1 MSGLAAARA
10 APCAPA
16 VAART
21 SAGASSSLARTPA
34 STGVSGR
41 SWNRRLASETGA
53 GPLRVASRA
62 LPRVAA
68 AGTALGGSSDHDE
81 FAPKSRPKPRAEVV
95 AAAVSVPS
103 VQSVEDE
110 FRDRADSL
118 ADGENDAA
126 EKTENRARRGGA
138 RRGDPR
144 TAAHQEGVRQGW
156 PLAKL
161 LESLPPIPVVDTTGG
176 EGEKAPDRSDAASS
190 DSAAGAAAPPRMT
203 ASESSAHLR
212 LYETLVEHGRLHNA
226 LELLRALR
234 SAGVQK
240 LGARVSHKNFLR
252 QCARREAV
260 AVAFEFVAFV
270 DTRDVRVYNM
280 LLSACARA
288 GDARAGF
295 AAFVMMYDAGVA
307 PDCRAYTTLISAC
320 AKAGDAEKAFETF
333 RRMEMDN
340 VEPSVVTY
348 GALMDALS
356 RRVLELTMK
365 RRAHGGAA
373 VGSRSDALAPSAVA
387 VEAGA
392 AATAGASAADASAS
406 APDAVAEEVARTLRR
421 CFALREEMDDAG
433 IAPDECVLNSLV
445 SACARA
451 AVCDA
456 VAKDALRRA
465 FAVYDEMERGRGFS
479 CDAYTYAS
487 LIAGCVNA
495 GEPERA
501 LELYRKSG
509 EKQVKR
515 TAAVFAA
522 AAHACGSDALPGG
535 PDLPRALDVWRDM
548 RAEGVA
554 PDAML
559 YATLV
564 DVAGRAGERRVAE
577 RVTAEMERD
586 GTPPTAA
593 VFAALAGVA
602 AREGDVEGVERIL
615 ADMTQRGVHPVRE
628 VFAALVA
635 AAARRADAE
644 AAGAAAARARAAGF
658 DDDPATIESLVRVCA
673 SAGRADLAWGHYRR
687 ATGEDEAS
695 TTPPP
700 RFALTRGTY
709 TALVVASGRAGEL
722 RRAFEAA
729 DLMRAA
735 GYEPDDTTWRELLS
749 SCARAGDADLAWRTY
764 KQSRESGCPPNDVA
778 LNIIVGVTL
787 LKIRELTDPENRA
800 NKRQQ
805 IDADAAALVDPETGE
820 RAFASAAGR
829 YGEGGHAASA
839 RKRDA
844 EPEWKEWADRAIAVY
859 HEATVAGV
867 RPRLATF
874 SAMLACLRPPTLPAL
889 RAVDASEAGREG
901 AGVGRLARAVARED
915 DAHEDARKY
924 YPLRALILYE
934 EAQALGV
941 VPKFQLGG
949 GGEPG
954 GDTNHP
960 ADSEYDIRG
969 FPPAAAEVAV
979 LTLLRVFRRYSDAH
993 AGDEDPPEL
1002 PGVTLRVLSDSET
1015 DAMSDSAADRRLART
1030 GDRVVV
1036 LLRRLR
1042 FNYGGSLERGRIELS
1057 GHVISRW
1064 LKAKPT
1070 PRADGLPGTEPR
1082 LAGGALTDQA
1092 MRIRAR
1098 GLGGADDFGFAPRS
1112 APGSGLGSGASG
1124 VDFFGADDQRYSA
1137 DDGEDLAGGG
1147 LYGRRA
1153 RRSWSRGGSR
1163 DSRDSRDGDDG
1174 DCMMS
1179 ELSRIT
1185 GSSGSRSYD
1194 DASVDE
1200 EGYYD

>member
-1 MSGLAAARA
+1 M
-10 APCAPA
+10 
-16 VAART
+16 
-21 SAGASSSLARTPA
+21 GASSSLARTPA
-34 STGVSGR
+34 GTGVSGSR
-41 SWNRRLASETGA
+41 SRNRRLASETGA

-62 LPRVAA
+62 LSRVAA
-68 AGTALGGSSDHDE
+68 AGAAPGGPSDHDE
-81 FAPKSRPKPRAEVV
+81 FAPKTRPKPRAEVV

-103 VQSVEDE
+103 VQTVEDE
-110 FRDRADSL
+110 FRDRADCL
-118 ADGENDAA
+118 VDGENA
-126 EKTENRARRGGA
+126 KTENRARRGGA
-138 RRGDPR
+138 RRGDPQA
-144 TAAHQEGVRQGW
+144 AAHQEGVRQGW
-156 PLAKL
+156 PLTKL
-161 LESLPPIPVVDTTGG
+161 LESLPPIPVVRE
-176 EGEKAPDRSDAASS
+176 EGEKAEGRS
-190 DSAAGAAAPPRMT
+190 SAPRMT

-234 SAGVQK
+234 SAGVQN
-240 LGARVSHKNFLR
+240 LGARVSHKKFLR

-280 LLSACARA
+280 LLSACAKA

-333 RRMEMDN
+333 RRMEMDD

-356 RRVLELTMK
+356 RRVLELTNK
-365 RRAHGGAA
+365 RRGALT
-373 VGSRSDALAPSAVA
+373 GSRDAP
-387 VEAGA
+387 A
-392 AATAGASAADASAS
+392 ASLPGASSADASSASSAAEPS
-406 APDAVAEEVARTLRR
+406 APAALAEEIARTLRR

-433 IAPDECVLNSLV
+433 IAPDECVLNSMV
-445 SACARA
+445 SACGRA
-451 AVCDA
+451 AACES

-465 FAVYDEMERGRGFS
+465 FAVYDEMESSRLT

-501 LELYRKSG
+501 LELYERSGARK
-509 EKQVKR
+509 VKR

-522 AAHACGSDALPGG
+522 ATHACGSDALPGG
-535 PDLPRALDVWRDM
+535 PDLQRALDVWRDM
-548 RAEGVA
+548 RAEGVP

-602 AREGDVEGVERIL
+602 AREGDTEGVERIL
-615 ADMTQRGVHPVRE
+615 EDMTQRGVRPVRE

-635 AAARRADAE
+635 AAARNADAE
-644 AAGAAAARARAAGF
+644 AASAASARARAAGF
-658 DDDPATIESLVRVCA
+658 EDDPASVESLVRVCA
-673 SAGRADLAWGHYRR
+673 SAGRADLAWDHYRR
-687 ATGEDEAS
+687 VTETTSNETTS
-695 TTPPP
+695 TL
-700 RFALTRGTY
+700 ALTRGTY
-709 TALVVASGRAGEL
+709 VALAVASGRAGEL

-749 SCARAGDADLAWRTY
+749 SCARAGEADLAWRTY

-778 LNIIVGVTL
+778 LNIVVGVTL

-800 NKRQQ
+800 NLRQQ

-820 RAFASAAGR
+820 RVSRGASPTSGS
-829 YGEGGHAASA
+829 ASGS
-839 RKRDA
+839 A
-844 EPEWKEWADRAIAVY
+844 EPEWKEWAERAIAAY

-889 RAVDASEAGREG
+889 RAADASEAGRAG
-901 AGVGRLARAVARED
+901 AGAGRLAHAVARED

-941 VPKFQLGG
+941 VPKFRLGADS
-949 GGEPG
+949 EM
-954 GDTNHP
+954 
-960 ADSEYDIRG
+960 DSEYDIRG

-993 AGDEDPPEL
+993 AGDEEAPEL
-1002 PGVTLRVLSDSET
+1002 PSVTLRVLSDAEME
-1015 DAMSDSAADRRLART
+1015 AMSDSAADRRLART

-1057 GHVISRW
+1057 GNVISRW

-1082 LAGGALTDQA
+1082 LVGGALMDQA

-1098 GLGGADDFGFAPRS
+1098 GLGGADDFGFSPRP

-1137 DDGEDLAGGG
+1137 DDGDEGGG
-1147 LYGRRA
+1147 SFLRRKA
-1153 RRSWSRGGSR
+1153 KRSWSRGGSG
-1163 DSRDSRDGDDG
+1163 SRDSRDGDDG

-1185 GSSGSRSYD
+1185 GSASGSQSYD

>member
-1 MSGLAAARA
+1 M
-10 APCAPA
+10 
-16 VAART
+16 
-21 SAGASSSLARTPA
+21 GASSSLARTPA
-34 STGVSGR
+34 GAGVSGSR
-41 SWNRRLASETGA
+41 SRNRRLASETGA

-62 LPRVAA
+62 LSRVAA
-68 AGTALGGSSDHDE
+68 AGAAPGGLSDHDE
-81 FAPKSRPKPRAEVV
+81 FAPNTRPKPRAEVV

-103 VQSVEDE
+103 VQTVEDE

-118 ADGENDAA
+118 VDGENA
-126 EKTENRARRGGA
+126 KTENRARRGGA
-138 RRGDPR
+138 RRGDPQA
-144 TAAHQEGVRQGW
+144 AAHQEGVRQGW
-156 PLAKL
+156 PLTKL
-161 LESLPPIPVVDTTGG
+161 LESLPPIPVVETTGG
-176 EGEKAPDRSDAASS
+176 EGEKAEGQSS
-190 DSAAGAAAPPRMT
+190 APRMT

-234 SAGVQK
+234 SAGVRN
-240 LGARVSHKNFLR
+240 LGARVSHKKFLR

-270 DTRDVRVYNM
+270 DTSDVRVYNM
-280 LLSACARA
+280 LLSACAKA

-333 RRMEMDN
+333 RRMEMDD

-356 RRVLELTMK
+356 RRVLELTNK
-365 RRAHGGAA
+365 RR
-373 VGSRSDALAPSAVA
+373 
-387 VEAGA
+387 
-392 AATAGASAADASAS
+392 GASLEAASLPGASSADASSASSAAEPS
-406 APDAVAEEVARTLRR
+406 APAALAEEIARTLRR

-433 IAPDECVLNSLV
+433 IAPDECVLNSIV
-445 SACARA
+445 SACGRA
-451 AVCDA
+451 AACES

-465 FAVYDEMERGRGFS
+465 FAVYDEMESSRLT

-501 LELYRKSG
+501 LELYERSGARK
-509 EKQVKR
+509 VKR

-522 AAHACGSDALPGG
+522 AAHACGSDALPNG
-535 PDLPRALDVWRDM
+535 PDLQRALEIWRDM
-548 RAEGVA
+548 RAEGVP

-602 AREGDVEGVERIL
+602 AREGDTDGVERIL
-615 ADMTQRGVHPVRE
+615 EDMTQRGVRPVRE

-635 AAARRADAE
+635 AAARNADAE
-644 AAGAAAARARAAGF
+644 AASTASARARAAGF
-658 DDDPATIESLVRVCA
+658 EDDPASVESLVRVCA
-673 SAGRADLAWGHYRR
+673 SAGRADLAWDEYRR
-687 ATGEDEAS
+687 VTETKSKSAGAG
-695 TTPPP
+695 PAVPL
-700 RFALTRGTY
+700 ALTRGTY
-709 TALVVASGRAGEL
+709 VALVVASGRAGEL

-778 LNIIVGVTL
+778 LNIVVGVTL

-800 NKRQQ
+800 NLRQQ

-820 RAFASAAGR
+820 RVSRASPTSRRPSG
-829 YGEGGHAASA
+829 S
-839 RKRDA
+839 A
-844 EPEWKEWADRAIAVY
+844 EPEWKEWADRAIAAY

-889 RAVDASEAGREG
+889 RAADASEAGRAG
-901 AGVGRLARAVARED
+901 AGAGRLAHAVARED

-941 VPKFQLGG
+941 VPKFRLGADS
-949 GGEPG
+949 ER
-954 GDTNHP
+954 
-960 ADSEYDIRG
+960 DSEYDIRG

-993 AGDEDPPEL
+993 AGEEEVTEL
-1002 PGVTLRVLSDSET
+1002 PSVTLRVLSDAEME
-1015 DAMSDSAADRRLART
+1015 AMSDSAADRRLART

-1057 GHVISRW
+1057 GNVISRW

-1082 LAGGALTDQA
+1082 LVGGALMDQA

-1098 GLGGADDFGFAPRS
+1098 GLGGADDFGFSPRPS
-1112 APGSGLGSGASG
+1112 PGGRGSGLGSGASG

-1137 DDGEDLAGGG
+1137 DDDDGG
-1147 LYGRRA
+1147 YGNFMRRKA
-1153 RRSWSRGGSR
+1153 KRSWSRGGSG
-1163 DSRDSRDGDDG
+1163 SRDSRDGDDG

-1185 GSSGSRSYD
+1185 GSASGSQSYD

>member
-16 VAART
+16 IAART

-34 STGVSGR
+34 GTGVSGR
-41 SWNRRLASETGA
+41 SWNRRLASETS
-53 GPLRVASRA
+53 GPLRQASRA

-68 AGTALGGSSDHDE
+68 AGAAPGGSSDHDE

-118 ADGENDAA
+118 AGGEDA
-126 EKTENRARRGGA
+126 KNENGKGGGGA
-138 RRGDPR
+138 RRGDPQ

-161 LESLPPIPVVDTTGG
+161 LESLPPIPVAVTDHAGHA
-176 EGEKAPDRSDAASS
+176 ESAERESS
-190 DSAAGAAAPPRMT
+190 DDAPAPRMT
-203 ASESSAHLR
+203 ASEASAHLR

-234 SAGVQK
+234 SAGVTK

-252 QCARREAV
+252 QCARREAI

-280 LLSACARA
+280 LLSACARG

-320 AKAGDAEKAFETF
+320 AKAGDVEKAFETF
-333 RRMEMDN
+333 RRMEMDD

-356 RRVLELTMK
+356 RRVLELIK
-365 RRAHGGAA
+365 RQSVEPRERGMR
-373 VGSRSDALAPSAVA
+373 VSETDAESV
-387 VEAGA
+387 
-392 AATAGASAADASAS
+392 AADAENG
-406 APDAVAEEVARTLRR
+406 DAREIAEEIARTLRR

-433 IAPDECVLNSLV
+433 IAPDECVLNSMV
-445 SACARA
+445 SACGRA
-451 AVCDA
+451 AACA
-456 VAKDALRRA
+456 PVAKDALRRA
-465 FAVYDEMERGRGFS
+465 FAVYDEMERSRLT

-501 LELYRKSG
+501 LEVYAKSG
-509 EKQVKR
+509 EKKVKR

-522 AAHACGSDALPGG
+522 AAHACGSDALPDG
-535 PDLPRALDVWRDM
+535 PDLQRALDVWRDM
-548 RAEGVA
+548 RAENVA

-602 AREGDVEGVERIL
+602 AREGDSEGVERVL
-615 ADMTQRGVHPVRE
+615 NDMTQRGVHPVRE
-628 VFAALVA
+628 VYAALVA
-635 AAARRADAE
+635 AAGRHADAE

-658 DDDPATIESLVRVCA
+658 EDDPATIESLVRVCA
-673 SAGRADLAWGHYRR
+673 SAGRADLAWEHYGR
-687 ATGEDEAS
+687 ATSGKKS
-695 TTPPP
+695 SPL
-700 RFALTRGTY
+700 ALTRGTY

-787 LKIRELTDPENRA
+787 LKIRELTDPEKRA
-800 NKRQQ
+800 NRRTQ

-820 RAFASAAGR
+820 RVSTHASRNAG
-829 YGEGGHAASA
+829 GSGG
-839 RKRDA
+839 

-889 RAVDASEAGREG
+889 RAADASEVAH
-901 AGVGRLARAVARED
+901 AVARED

-941 VPKFQLGG
+941 VPKFQLGADG
-949 GGEPG
+949 P
-954 GDTNHP
+954 T
-960 ADSEYDIRG
+960 DSEYDIRG

-993 AGDEDPPEL
+993 AGDETVPEL
-1002 PGVTLRVLSDSET
+1002 PSVTLRVLSDFET
-1015 DAMSDSAADRRLART
+1015 EAMSDSASAADRRLART

-1057 GHVISRW
+1057 GNVISRW

-1070 PRADGLPGTEPR
+1070 SRAGGLPGSEPR

-1092 MRIRAR
+1092 RRIRAR
-1098 GLGGADDFGFAPRS
+1098 GLGGSGSDDFGFAPRP
-1112 APGSGLGSGASG
+1112 APGRGLGSGASG

-1137 DDGEDLAGGG
+1137 DDSRDDAGGF
-1147 LYGRRA
+1147 YGRKSKRG
-1153 RRSWSRGGSR
+1153 WSRGGGSR
-1163 DSRDSRDGDDG
+1163 GGGSHDADDG

-1194 DASVDE
+1194 DVSVDE

>member
-1 MSGLAAARA
+1 M
-10 APCAPA
+10 
-16 VAART
+16 
-21 SAGASSSLARTPA
+21 GASSSLARTPA
-34 STGVSGR
+34 GTGVSGSR
-41 SWNRRLASETGA
+41 SRNRRLASETGA

-62 LPRVAA
+62 LSRVAA
-68 AGTALGGSSDHDE
+68 AGAAPGGLSDHDE
-81 FAPKSRPKPRAEVV
+81 FAPKTRPKPRAEVV

-103 VQSVEDE
+103 VQTVEDE
-110 FRDRADSL
+110 FRDRADCL
-118 ADGENDAA
+118 VDGENA
-126 EKTENRARRGGA
+126 KTENRARRGGA
-138 RRGDPR
+138 RRGDPQA
-144 TAAHQEGVRQGW
+144 AAHQEGVRQGW
-156 PLAKL
+156 PLTKL
-161 LESLPPIPVVDTTGG
+161 LESLPPIPVVETTGG
-176 EGEKAPDRSDAASS
+176 EGEKAEGQSS
-190 DSAAGAAAPPRMT
+190 APRMT

-234 SAGVQK
+234 SAGVK
-240 LGARVSHKNFLR
+240 NLGARVSHKKFLR

-280 LLSACARA
+280 LLSACAKA

-333 RRMEMDN
+333 RRMEMDD

-356 RRVLELTMK
+356 RRVLELTNK
-365 RRAHGGAA
+365 RRGALT
-373 VGSRSDALAPSAVA
+373 GSRDAP
-387 VEAGA
+387 A
-392 AATAGASAADASAS
+392 ASLPGASSADASSASSAAEPS
-406 APDAVAEEVARTLRR
+406 APAALAEEIARTLRR

-433 IAPDECVLNSLV
+433 IAPDECVLNSMV
-445 SACARA
+445 SACGRA
-451 AVCDA
+451 AACES

-465 FAVYDEMERGRGFS
+465 FAVYDEMESSRLT

-501 LELYRKSG
+501 LELYERSGARK
-509 EKQVKR
+509 VKR

-522 AAHACGSDALPGG
+522 ATHACGSDALPGG
-535 PDLPRALDVWRDM
+535 PDLQRALDVWRDM
-548 RAEGVA
+548 RAEGVP

-602 AREGDVEGVERIL
+602 AREGDTEGVERIL
-615 ADMTQRGVHPVRE
+615 EDMTQRGVRPVRE

-635 AAARRADAE
+635 AAARNADAE
-644 AAGAAAARARAAGF
+644 AASAASARARAAGF
-658 DDDPATIESLVRVCA
+658 EDDPASVESLVRVCA
-673 SAGRADLAWGHYRR
+673 SAGRADLAWDHYRR
-687 ATGEDEAS
+687 VTETTSKSAGPGPAATL
-695 TTPPP
+695 
-700 RFALTRGTY
+700 ALTRGTY
-709 TALVVASGRAGEL
+709 VALAVASGRAGEL

-749 SCARAGDADLAWRTY
+749 SCARAGEADLAWRTY

-778 LNIIVGVTL
+778 LNIVVGVTL

-800 NKRQQ
+800 NLRQQ

-820 RAFASAAGR
+820 RVSRGASPTSGSPS
-829 YGEGGHAASA
+829 GS
-839 RKRDA
+839 A
-844 EPEWKEWADRAIAVY
+844 EPEWKEWAERAIAAY

-889 RAVDASEAGREG
+889 RAADASEAGRAG
-901 AGVGRLARAVARED
+901 AGAGRLAHAVARED

-941 VPKFQLGG
+941 VPKFRLGADS
-949 GGEPG
+949 EM
-954 GDTNHP
+954 
-960 ADSEYDIRG
+960 DSEYDIRG

-993 AGDEDPPEL
+993 AGDEEAPEL
-1002 PGVTLRVLSDSET
+1002 PSVTLRVLSDAEME
-1015 DAMSDSAADRRLART
+1015 AMSDSAADRRLART

-1057 GHVISRW
+1057 GNVISRW

-1082 LAGGALTDQA
+1082 LVGGALMDQA

-1098 GLGGADDFGFAPRS
+1098 GLGGADDFGFSPRP

-1137 DDGEDLAGGG
+1137 DDGDEGGESF
-1147 LYGRRA
+1147 LRRKA
-1153 RRSWSRGGSR
+1153 KRSWSRGGSG
-1163 DSRDSRDGDDG
+1163 SRDSRDGDDG

-1185 GSSGSRSYD
+1185 GSASGSQSYD